1 MRESLQAFCEPQGQA
16 LRAQRATPV
25 RISAVFH
32 GGKLFRAGFSSV
44 EVFGGF
50 DRRPFDYFSG
60 ETVVI
65 AKADR

>member
-1 MRESLQAFCEPQGQA
+1 L
-16 LRAQRATPV
+16 
-25 RISAVFH
+25 
-32 GGKLFRAGFSSV
+32 LFRAGFSSV

-65 AKADR
+65 AKG